1 MLTVD
6 LEQVAE
12 QVAAH
17 WAQLKALTLSLKGQ
31 PLSGVKDVES
41 RLNFVVEHLERLRQL
56 DLLLMARSSAFTAK
70 LAQVFVTDDVSL
82 GLIGDPDDKDKSRCN
97 FIYAHLRQTRAII
110 ARALHRR
117 LTPEETETVVRELVA
132 SRRHALAALR
142 ALELFTLAHL
152 QMLKFEKLE
161 RLWAE
166 VAGEEGL
173 LSAET
178 VAAMAATSSS
188 SPSWG
193 TRAFKSKLFHF
204 ARLIKAVVEEEEK
217 IVEEEEAEA
226 AAEAEVNGSG
236 SSPKKTPLKKE
247 KTQLGTF
254 YHLDSPAKALTLNS
268 FEQEI
273 GLFEGQHV
281 EMAAK
286 LRKFPSYWI
295 LFTSTYTSFFA
306 GLAKVKLDNGSEVLL
321 SEAPV
326 AGSLAEH
333 QQTFEH
339 ILTALQCLAL
349 VVPSAYALFN
359 LPALLQS
366 GGGVAERMVLGA
378 VGTAAL
384 LQALK
389 LLLGNARQNF
399 FLGSEREARIG
410 GLKAA
415 YRAAF
420 AELNRL
426 EALAT
431 EVEKTAAQVQ
441 EVATALE
448 ATTFGKMPEER
459 VW

>member
-82 GLIGDPDDKDKSRCN
+82 GLIGDPNNEQDKNRCN

-152 QMLKFEKLE
+152 QLLKFEKLE

-166 VAGEEGL
+166 VMATSEEGL

-226 AAEAEVNGSG
+226 AAAEAEVNGSG
-236 SSPKKTPLKKE
+236 SSPKKTPQKKE
-247 KTQLGTF
+247 KAQLGTF

-286 LRKFPSYWI
+286 LR
-295 LFTSTYTSFFA
+295 
-306 GLAKVKLDNGSEVLL
+306 LAKVRLDNGSEVLL

-326 AGSLAEH
+326 AGNLAEH

-366 GGGVAERMVLGA
+366 GGGAAERMVLGA

-410 GLKAA
+410 GLKTA

>member
-295 LFTSTYTSFFA
+295 LFTSTY
-306 GLAKVKLDNGSEVLL
+306 LL
-321 SEAPV
+321 
-326 AGSLAEH
+326 
-333 QQTFEH
+333 F
-339 ILTALQCLAL
+339 LQDW
-349 VVPSAYALFN
+349 P
-359 LPALLQS
+359 
-366 GGGVAERMVLGA
+366 R
-378 VGTAAL
+378 
-384 LQALK
+384 
-389 LLLGNARQNF
+389 
-399 FLGSEREARIG
+399 
-410 GLKAA
+410 
-415 YRAAF
+415 
-420 AELNRL
+420 
-426 EALAT
+426 
-431 EVEKTAAQVQ
+431 
-441 EVATALE
+441 
-448 ATTFGKMPEER
+448 
-459 VW
+459 